1 MSNNRT
7 FFKKARQGEMSYG
20 DIFSQ
25 VFQKHTSE
33 ETARVFIAGTSLTT
47 PAEAQMLAGWQK
59 PFLFARFFLAD
70 AIVAAAG
77 YFIYYQWGNPYGFI
91 LTMAAMALLVPVSLL
106 LLTWEMNVPRNIS
119 LYEVLGICAVGGV
132 LSMVAT
138 FFIGEFDNTTGSQ
151 WAPLTEEP
159 AKLLIVYLYLKKK
172 DQKYILNGVLVG
184 MAVGVGFAAMETL
197 GYNIFLTM
205 VGAVNEVVQAIV
217 KEKDVNEAMING
229 MKFGLEVARR
239 RAQWALG
246 GHGTWAAM
254 YGGALVMAKGN
265 EKLSPVHLTKPPFLF
280 NFAAAFALHYLHNYD
295 MENVGDIKFVILS
308 VVAMALLLRMIKIGV
323 NQIVSITA
331 GLNGGRVT
339 RAVERD
345 EDPINLPSGGAA
357 LQLEFLTGPYA
368 GKRVGIPGGGLTLG
382 RVQGKCDMA
391 LPQCA
396 KVSGRHC
403 SFARSGAAL
412 TVTDLG
418 STNGTTVDGK
428 PLAPNTPVPVRAG
441 SVVCL
446 GGECSIRVVG

>member
-7 FFKKARQGEMSYG
+7 FFKKAQKGNMSYS

-25 VFQKHTSE
+25 VFQKHTAE

-47 PAEAQMLAGWQK
+47 PSEAQMLAGWQK

-77 YFIYYQWGNPYGFI
+77 YFMYAQWGNPYAFF

-119 LYEVLGICAVGGV
+119 LYEVLGICAIGGV
-132 LSMVAT
+132 LSLVAT
-138 FFIGEFDNTTGSQ
+138 LFLEQFNSAQGAQ

-159 AKLLIVYLYLKKK
+159 AKLLIIYLYLNKK
-172 DQKYILNGVLVG
+172 DRKYILNGVLVG

-197 GYNIFLTM
+197 GYNFAYTM
-205 VGAVNEVVQAIV
+205 SKGAEVG
-217 KEKDVNEAMING
+217 
-229 MKFGLEVARR
+229 LRVARR
-239 RAQWALG
+239 RALLTLS
-246 GHGTWAAM
+246 GHGTWAAL
-254 YGGALVMAKGN
+254 YGGALVMVKGN
-265 EKLSPVHLTKPPFLF
+265 EKLSPAHLTKPPFLL
-280 NFAAAFALHYLHNYD
+280 NFGAAFALHYLHNLY
-295 MENVGDIKFVILS
+295 MEGVGDIKYVILS

-323 NQIVSITA
+323 NQIVTITA
-331 GLNGGRVT
+331 GLNDGRVT

-345 EDPINLPSGGAA
+345 ESPITFPSGASA
-357 LQLEFLTGPYA
+357 PQLEFLTGPYA
-368 GKRVGIPGGGLTLG
+368 GKRVDIPSGGSLTLG
-382 RVQGKCDMA
+382 RVRGKCDVA
-391 LPQCA
+391 LPQCG

-403 SFARSGAAL
+403 SFACSGATV

-418 STNGTTVDGK
+418 ASNGTTVDGK
-428 PLAPNTPVPVRAG
+428 PLVPNSPVPVRAG
-441 SVVCL
+441 SVVSL